1 MQTKFDVGQQVY
13 VKGRIVEIK
22 LGPNKNQITYTV
34 DIPMLRDSYLNAKES
49 ELVEVENN
57 GAEIRRDS
65 KECKQTAERG
75 DSDERSE

>member
-34 DIPMLRDSYLNAKES
+34 DIPMLRDSYLNARES
-49 ELVEVENN
+49 ELVEVEN
-57 GAEIRRDS
+57 GSEVRRNS
-65 KECKQTAERG
+65 EECKQTAERG